1 MIEVSQTRL
10 AVLAAAALTAACSGT
25 PREEAAPPP
34 ATGNAIT
41 LSTTSQQL
49 AGVVVE
55 AAKASTTSADVDAV
69 ATIAIDDTKTARIG
83 ALVEGV
89 VAATHVGVGDRVR
102 NGALLAGLHSHAVHD
117 GWGDY
122 RKALADQRRL
132 EQEAAFANESMA
144 RTERLLADKATS
156 TLEVERAKAASA
168 SAAQQLVAAN
178 AEVRRASESLEHLGI
193 ATTAAPGGKA
203 SEIIPVRTPQGG
215 VVLEK
220 HVTAGTAVTPGTALF
235 VISDISSVWVLAE
248 IDESALARVKV
259 GLPVEVEVSAYPDER
274 FAARV
279 TLIGD
284 TINPTTRRV
293 VVRCQAANADGRLKP
308 GMFARVRLEGASPE
322 PVVQV
327 PVDAIQDIGERRV
340 VFVAGPSGQ
349 YVARDVETGTE
360 RDGHVDI
367 RRGLAAGDR
376 VVVRGAFLLKSQL
389 LASPAGES

>member
-1 MIEVSQTRL
+1 MIDVSQARL
-10 AVLAAAALTAACSGT
+10 FVLSAVALTAACSST
-25 PREEAAPPP
+25 PHQDAVTPAP
-34 ATGNAIT
+34 ANDAVT
-41 LSTTSQQL
+41 LSVSSQQL

-55 AAKASTTSADVDAV
+55 AAKATTAAADVEAV
-69 ATIAIDDTKTARIG
+69 ATVALDDTRTARIG

-89 VAATHVGVGDRVR
+89 VAATHVGVGDRVSK
-102 NGALLAGLHSHAVHD
+102 GALLAGLHSHAVHD
-117 GWGDY
+117 GWADY
-122 RKALADQRRL
+122 RKAVADERRL
-132 EQEAAFANESMA
+132 QQEVAFANDTVA
-144 RTERLLADKATS
+144 RTERLLADKAS
-156 TLEVERAKAASA
+156 SVLEVERAKAASA
-168 SAAQQLVAAN
+168 STSQQLIAAN
-178 AEVRRASESLEHLGI
+178 AEVRRARESLEHLGI
-193 ATTAAPGGKA
+193 AISASPGAAA
-203 SEIIPVRTPQGG
+203 SEIVPVQTPQSG

-235 VISDISSVWVLAE
+235 VISDISFVWVLAE
-248 IDESALARVKV
+248 LDESALGRVKA
-259 GLPVEVEVSAYPDER
+259 GLPVHVSVSAYPEER
-274 FAARV
+274 FEATV

-293 VVRCQAANADGRLKP
+293 VVRCEAANADGRLKP
-308 GMFARVRLEGASPE
+308 GMFARVTLEGVRPE

-327 PVDAIQDIGERRV
+327 PVDAVQEIGERRV

-349 YVARDVETGTE
+349 YVARDVETGAE